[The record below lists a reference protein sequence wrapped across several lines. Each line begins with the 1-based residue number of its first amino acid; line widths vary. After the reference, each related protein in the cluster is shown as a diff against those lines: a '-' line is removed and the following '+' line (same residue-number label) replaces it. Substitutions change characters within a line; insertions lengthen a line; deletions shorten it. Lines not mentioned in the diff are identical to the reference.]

1 MTTKKL
7 KAEEVEKLEESL
19 DQLRKTLESWE
30 NAGIPR
36 RTLVI
41 LLAHYT
47 KVSQKTIKLIL
58 EGMDALY
65 EYYFTED
72 EE

>member
-1 MTTKKL
+1 MATKNL
-7 KAEEVEKLEESL
+7 KAEEVLKLEENVE
-19 DQLRKTLESWE
+19 QLRKTLDSWQK
-30 NAGIPR
+30 AGIPR
-36 RTLVI
+36 RTLII
-41 LLAHYT
+41 LLSHYT
-47 KVSQKTIKLIL
+47 KVPQKTIKLIL

>member
-1 MTTKKL
+1 MTAKKL
-7 KAEEVEKLEESL
+7 KEAEVKKLEESVE
-19 DQLRKTLESWE
+19 QLRETLESWQD
-30 NAGIPR
+30 AGIPR
-36 RTLVI
+36 RTLII

-47 KVSQKTIKLIL
+47 KVPQKTIKLIL